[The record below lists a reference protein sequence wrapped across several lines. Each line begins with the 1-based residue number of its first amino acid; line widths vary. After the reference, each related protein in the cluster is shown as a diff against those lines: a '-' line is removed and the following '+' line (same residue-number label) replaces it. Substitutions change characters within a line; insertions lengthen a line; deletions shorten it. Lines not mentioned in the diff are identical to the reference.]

1 LRDAGERDWSSPTGH
16 GGEIHLE
23 ESKEVATHPMTEVP
37 NALTR
42 AMRVCEPKQEEGRN
56 FIAIHISK
64 VWQVQSNSNL
74 VNPQQ
79 RKGNLRKATGAT
91 HCAKQPSDLLW

>member
-1 LRDAGERDWSSPTGH
+1 
-16 GGEIHLE
+16 
-23 ESKEVATHPMTEVP
+23 MTEVP

-56 FIAIHISK
+56 FIAIHITK
-64 VWQVQSNSNL
+64 VWQVQSNSNQ

-79 RKGNLRKATGAT
+79 RKGNLPKPLVLVIAQSNHRIHFGSATGRQVT
-91 HCAKQPSDLLW
+91 GQEDHEKNY